1 LPAVVPFPL
10 GTDNAARLS
19 DAARARAL
27 GALKTHYAEGRLS
40 TEELEARVE
49 HISRSRTRSEAAAH
63 LRDLPLRG
71 VRWLILGRV
80 RRLQRAVLRVHVLT
94 YLTANASLLGV
105 WALTGLGVFWPAWL
119 LIPSSA
125 LLGWHFVLSRRLSRA
140 LGRGRW

>member
-1 LPAVVPFPL
+1 MGPL
-10 GTDNAARLS
+10 QLRTGDAARLS
-19 DAARARAL
+19 DAERERAL
-27 GALKTHYAEGRLS
+27 GTLKTHYAEGRLS

-49 HISRSRTRSEAAAH
+49 RLHRSRTRSEAAAH

-80 RRLQRAVLRVHVLT
+80 KRLQRAVLRAHVLT
-94 YLTANASLLGV
+94 YLTANASLLGI

-125 LLGWHFVLSRRLSRA
+125 LLGWHFLLSRRLSRA

>member
-1 LPAVVPFPL
+1 MVPSHVRT
-10 GTDNAARLS
+10 GDAARLS
-19 DAARARAL
+19 DAEREQAL

-49 HISRSRTRSEAAAH
+49 RVHRSGTRGEAAAH

-80 RRLQRAVLRVHVLT
+80 RRLQRAVLRVHLLT
-94 YLTANASLLGV
+94 YLTVNASLLGI
-105 WALTGLGVFWPAWL
+105 WALTGPGVFWPAWL
-119 LIPSSA
+119 LIPTSA
-125 LLGWHFVLSRRLSRA
+125 LLGWHVLLSRRLSRA